1 MPANRERVIA
11 TFLILGSF
19 VPFYFGWEGQRSHA
33 MKKWKYEQ
41 ENPGYTYRNQNMTY
55 KESESGLLFYI
66 GGFFLLGGIGIW
78 IDRLAN
84 NHRDKTDFD
93 LELNRDD
100 EE

>member
-1 MPANRERVIA
+1 
-11 TFLILGSF
+11 
-19 VPFYFGWEGQRSHA
+19 
-33 MKKWKYEQ
+33 
-41 ENPGYTYRNQNMTY
+41 MTY

-84 NHRDKTDFD
+84 NHRDNTDFD